1 MVLSR
6 WYPREK
12 PFGNPPPQQRVHRLY
27 TPTIDG
33 FERFLRQM
41 VGLDIVG
48 LDEDSRE
55 KGQGRANRNHV
66 RRKEP

>member
-6 WYPREK
+6 WRPREK
-12 PFGNPPPQQRVHRLY
+12 PFGNPPPQRHVHKLY
-27 TPTIDG
+27 SPTMDG

-41 VGLDIVG
+41 VGLD
-48 LDEDSRE
+48 EDIRE
-55 KGQGRANRNHV
+55 EGQGIGKSNHV